1 MVSVSTAA
9 LRPRVADGSLRRV
22 VVVYR
27 RQFVPTPVLETP
39 DLACIDTP
47 RAEQIAV
54 LFALFALFAV
64 AAAWRTRDR
73 VAAAG
78 HTTLWSMSALLVAAL
93 QTVLSLALVAPGCA
107 TAHTVAWM
115 LGCASPWALAA
126 GFFRTGVAPPPP
138 PLETSS
144 PS

>member
-1 MVSVSTAA
+1 M
-9 LRPRVADGSLRRV
+9 
-22 VVVYR
+22 VVYR
-27 RQFVPTPVLETP
+27 WQFVPTPILETP

-54 LFALFALFAV
+54 LLGLVALLAV
-64 AAAWRTRDR
+64 ATAWRTRDR
-73 VAAAG
+73 AAG
-78 HTTLWSMSALLVAAL
+78 AGHATLWATAALLMGAL
-93 QTVLSLALVAPGCA
+93 QTVLTLWLVAPGCA
-107 TAHTVAWM
+107 TTHTFAWM

-138 PLETSS
+138 PLDAP